1 MPDKK
6 PNQDDQE
13 VVSFPR
19 HKTQLTV
26 LKNVSS
32 AEDIQHQ
39 KKIRG
44 KLKWNFSE
52 DNFRH
57 QGY

>member
-44 KLKWNFSE
+44 KLK
-52 DNFRH
+52 
-57 QGY
+57 